1 MLAHCP
7 PPVRERASLLVS
19 ELATNAVQHAQSNF
33 SVSID
38 ETADAIRVEVR
49 DGGGGIPVVGTP
61 TLKDV
66 SGRGLLIV
74 KTMSDDFGIEM
85 DQKDKSVWFTLANA
99 PEDGWLQPGEAAD

>member
-1 MLAHCP
+1 
-7 PPVRERASLLVS
+7 LLVS